1 MDQLFSSM
9 PILMVYLVGAV
20 SLMAGA
26 ILFLGALLLKPKKPI
41 NPIIPT
47 MRTQARTIPPRYDAK
62 LQARERA

>member
-9 PILMVYLVGAV
+9 PILMVYLFGAV

-26 ILFLGALLLKPKKPI
+26 ILLVGALLLKPKKP

-47 MRTQARTIPPRYDAK
+47 MRTQAQTIPPRYDAK
-62 LQARERA
+62 LQARERHY